1 MFLRTLSYRE
11 DLQKRGVQVMAY
23 KEREKSSS
31 LLIMESLMN
40 RSNLSKDERNRY
52 AYLVKG
58 LEGEQILDRRTEM
71 LECDCLV
78 LNDLL
83 LKING
88 TVVQIDSL
96 LITANGIC
104 IYEVKNYEGKYFYE
118 AEKLYKLSTK
128 REVMSPLIQIN
139 RSQTLLRQLVEQL
152 GFNVSVNAF
161 VVFVN
166 QQFTLYQAPPQEELL
181 LPTLLNEHFARI
193 NGISARL
200 TKNHRR
206 IAEELKSLH
215 MESSIFTDIPN
226 YESEKLKRGITC
238 SQCGVFMDDFTR
250 SWTCTCK
257 CCGHEE
263 LISGIVI
270 RHAEEYKRL
279 FPDQKI
285 TTSVICKWC
294 GNKLSAKRI
303 WNILHHYYQSKGKGR
318 WTYFE

>member
-118 AEKLYKLSTK
+118 AEKLYKLLTK

-139 RSQTLLRQLVEQL
+139 RSQTLLRQLV
-152 GFNVSVNAF
+152 GA
-161 VVFVN
+161 
-166 QQFTLYQAPPQEELL
+166 
-181 LPTLLNEHFARI
+181 I
-193 NGISARL
+193 GI
-200 TKNHRR
+200 
-206 IAEELKSLH
+206 
-215 MESSIFTDIPN
+215 
-226 YESEKLKRGITC
+226 
-238 SQCGVFMDDFTR
+238 
-250 SWTCTCK
+250 
-257 CCGHEE
+257 
-263 LISGIVI
+263 
-270 RHAEEYKRL
+270 
-279 FPDQKI
+279 
-285 TTSVICKWC
+285 
-294 GNKLSAKRI
+294 
-303 WNILHHYYQSKGKGR
+303 
-318 WTYFE
+318 